1 MGMTI
6 NTNLSALTAYRN
18 LSTTQNE
25 MSSSLAKL
33 SSGLRINSAK
43 DDAAGLAISEGLKSQ
58 VGGLT
63 VAARNAQDGINVAQ
77 TAEGSLGQVQAI
89 LQRMRD
95 LAVQAGNDSNNV
107 DSRKA
112 ITAEADQL
120 TSELGRIAT
129 STNFNG
135 ISLLSG
141 DVDSG
146 QTGAQTVL
154 SFQVGANGTSDNQI
168 QVDLKSANVTAIA
181 STLGSAN
188 KGSNFT
194 VTAASVTGVQSF
206 SVTNSDGSV
215 TAVKTAALPAA
226 GAYTTTQDVADALNK
241 DSQFAANL
249 VATVNA
255 AGDLNVKSLTGGAVG
270 TTTAPGTGVATGAT
284 APTAGGLDFSSA
296 AGAQASIKILDT
308 AITGV
313 SSARASLGAVQNRLE
328 YTITNLN
335 ISKENLT
342 ASQSQITD
350 TDMAS
355 EMVNFTRSSILAQ
368 AGTAMLAQANQANS
382 GVLKLLQ

>member
-6 NTNLSALTAYRN
+6 NTNMSALTAYRN

-25 MSSSLAKL
+25 MSKSLEKL
-33 SSGLRINSAK
+33 SSGLRINRAA

-95 LAVQAGNDSNNV
+95 LAVQAGNDSNNT
-107 DSRKA
+107 DSRTA
-112 ITAEADQL
+112 ISTEATQL
-120 TSELGRIAT
+120 TQELQRIST

-135 ISLLSG
+135 IQLLDG
-141 DVDSG
+141 TAG
-146 QTGAQTVL
+146 TL
-154 SFQVGANGTSDNQI
+154 KFQVGANGTSDNQI
-168 QVDLKSANVTAIA
+168 DLNLTTASVSGIVNNLTGAINSVD
-181 STLGSAN
+181 
-188 KGSNFT
+188 FT
-194 VTAASVTGVQSF
+194 VAAATFQGAQTF
-206 SVTNSDGSV
+206 SETNADGSTTSITTGAF
-215 TAVKTAALPAA
+215 TAGTYSTAS
-226 GAYTTTQDVADALNK
+226 QVADALNADAK
-241 DSQFAANL
+241 FKTHFIATESSGKVNVKALSGNDVVIANSNATAANGL
-249 VATVNA
+249 SGGV
-255 AGDLNVKSLTGGAVG
+255 LNTGGAGSGVQFD
-270 TTTAPGTGVATGAT
+270 TAAH
-284 APTAGGLDFSSA
+284 
-296 AGAQASIKILDT
+296 AQAAIGTIDTQIKT
-308 AITGV
+308 V
-313 SSARASLGAVQNRLE
+313 SNARASLGAVQNRLE

-355 EMVNFTRSSILAQ
+355 EMVNFTRSSILSQ

>member
-18 LSTTQNE
+18 LSTTQND
-25 MSSSLAKL
+25 MSKSLQKL
-33 SSGLRINSAK
+33 SSGLRINSAA

-95 LAVQAGNDSNNV
+95 LAVQAGSDSNNAA
-107 DSRKA
+107 SRTA
-112 ITAEADQL
+112 ITTEATQL
-120 TSELGRIAT
+120 TQELGRIGT

-135 ISLLSG
+135 IQLLDG
-141 DVDSG
+141 TAG
-146 QTGAQTVL
+146 TL
-154 SFQVGANGTSDNQI
+154 KFQVGANAGSDNQI
-168 QVDLKSANVTAIA
+168 DLNLSTSNVSAIA
-181 STLGSAN
+181 TTLGSAS
-188 KGSNFT
+188 GGAVMSAVTPTAVGGAMQFT
-194 VTAASVTGVQSF
+194 TGVAGAGTT
-206 SVTNSDGSV
+206 VNATIG
-215 TAVKTAALPAA
+215 AV
-226 GAYTTTQDVADALNK
+226 GAYTTVQQVADALNGNTNFSSGGLNASVNS
-241 DSQFAANL
+241 DNELVVRAASG
-249 VATVNA
+249 A
-255 AGDLNVKSLTGGAVG
+255 AVVGGAVAG
-270 TTTAPGTGVATGAT
+270 TQASAGTGLGAT
-284 APTAGGLDFSSA
+284 SVNAGSGLDFSSA
-296 AGAQASIKILDT
+296 AGAQA
-308 AITGV
+308 AITLIDTQITSV
-313 SSARASLGAVQNRLE
+313 STARANLGAVQNRLE

-355 EMVNFTRSSILAQ
+355 EMVNFTRDSILSQ
-368 AGTAMLAQANQANS
+368 AGTAMLAQANQSNS

>member
-18 LSTTQNE
+18 LSTTQND
-25 MSSSLAKL
+25 MSSSLQKL

-95 LAVQAGNDSNNV
+95 LAVQAGSDSNNAA
-107 DSRKA
+107 SRTA
-112 ITAEADQL
+112 ITTEATQL
-120 TSELGRIAT
+120 TQELGRIGS

-135 ISLLSG
+135 IQLLDGSAG
-141 DVDSG
+141 
-146 QTGAQTVL
+146 TL
-154 SFQVGANGTSDNQI
+154 KFQVGANAGSDNQI
-168 QVDLKSANVTAIA
+168 SLDLSTSNVSAIA
-181 STLGSAN
+181 ATLGSNAGGA
-188 KGSNFT
+188 KMDVLTPTAVTGATTFT
-194 VTAASVTGVQSF
+194 VGASGSSTTITATLG
-206 SVTNSDGSV
+206 
-215 TAVKTAALPAA
+215 AA
-226 GAYTTTQDVADALNK
+226 GTYKTVQDVADALNK
-241 DSQFAANL
+241 DSNFSGGGLNASVNSSNQLVVTSASGAAVVGGNT
-249 VATVNA
+249 AGTNA
-255 AGDLNVKSLTGGAVG
+255 SA
-270 TTTAPGTGVATGAT
+270 GTGFGVSASNGA
-284 APTAGGLDFSSA
+284 AAGLDFSSA
-296 AGAQASIKILDT
+296 SGAQS
-308 AITGV
+308 AITLLDQQITSV
-313 SSARASLGAVQNRLE
+313 STARANLGAVQNRLE

-355 EMVNFTRSSILAQ
+355 EMVNFTRDSILAQ
-368 AGTAMLAQANQANS
+368 AGTAMLAQANQSNS